1 MSRLK
6 IEFSFSTYTKSKMSS
21 PIELI
26 LANLAV
32 GFGRDA
38 VVDAAAKF
46 CGQKKVK
53 KERKARG
60 PTSWNILVSE
70 VLEEM
75 RKTNPEATHRM
86 AYAEAGTRKR
96 EGDPDAQAKY
106 EERRAA
112 KEVKRAEKAAA
123 KVAPAAAAPAAATP
137 AAAAPAATPAPQSA
151 VKTLATPERPPAPVA
166 PDAPKKRGRPAKLPA
181 SDVE

>member
-1 MSRLK
+1 
-6 IEFSFSTYTKSKMSS
+6 MSS

-137 AAAAPAATPAPQSA
+137 APQSA